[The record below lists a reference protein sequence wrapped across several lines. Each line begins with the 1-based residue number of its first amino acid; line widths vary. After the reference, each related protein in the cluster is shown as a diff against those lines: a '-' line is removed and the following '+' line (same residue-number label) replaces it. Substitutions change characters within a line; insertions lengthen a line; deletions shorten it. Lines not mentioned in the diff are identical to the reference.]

1 MLAAYVVLTALFT
14 GIGLLITGP
23 LENGSVV
30 RLDERVARWFANR
43 RTDPMNTLSLIGSN
57 LAETWTKV
65 LVTLI
70 VAIVMMRMWRRWYE
84 AAVISVALILEA
96 SVFVTVTTLVGR
108 DRPDVPRLDSSP
120 IGSSFPSGHVA
131 AAMAYSAIA
140 VVVFWHT
147 RNRLARLLM
156 AAACVLIP
164 IAVGLARMYRGMHF
178 LSDVTAGALLGGACV
193 IVTVWIMQ
201 RSPEASVVKSGQE
214 VEDGRVD
221 GLGVG
226 EVGRVSARHGDDT
239 AAAAQAGRQHLGLL
253 HLDRGVVVP
262 WTTRA
267 GQVISPSRPVMS
279 SRPCKQFDG
288 SSIASFGRLRH
299 LAIHF
304 GFSSASSMMSVATG
318 LARSSMGPTASHVST
333 IPCSSAS
340 RSGSGTPDS
349 VSSRINART
358 RSGDVE
364 RGAQRQ
370 EAALTHPTDD
380 GTVDPEMVE
389 QTEAVGGRVPVAE
402 RLAVELGVAE
412 PTLVPRDHAIAVA
425 QRVDLWGEHLV
436 VHEEAVGEDHRR
448 AGTTGVFEV
457 DVLTVDRCVW
467 HGAKLAVWSTRT

>member
-1 MLAAYVVLTALFT
+1 MDDVALHGAPVGLTPPTAPSLPSSPLLSPLPGSIPAGGGVAGQDEHRSWLRSTWPLHRRQVLQVLGAYVVLTALFT

-30 RLDERVARWFANR
+30 RLDERVARWFADR

-239 AAAAQAGRQHLGLL
+239 AAAH
-253 HLDRGVVVP
+253 
-262 WTTRA
+262 
-267 GQVISPSRPVMS
+267 
-279 SRPCKQFDG
+279 
-288 SSIASFGRLRH
+288 
-299 LAIHF
+299 
-304 GFSSASSMMSVATG
+304 
-318 LARSSMGPTASHVST
+318 
-333 IPCSSAS
+333 
-340 RSGSGTPDS
+340 
-349 VSSRINART
+349 
-358 RSGDVE
+358 
-364 RGAQRQ
+364 
-370 EAALTHPTDD
+370 
-380 GTVDPEMVE
+380 
-389 QTEAVGGRVPVAE
+389 
-402 RLAVELGVAE
+402 
-412 PTLVPRDHAIAVA
+412 
-425 QRVDLWGEHLV
+425 
-436 VHEEAVGEDHRR
+436 
-448 AGTTGVFEV
+448 
-457 DVLTVDRCVW
+457 
-467 HGAKLAVWSTRT
+467 